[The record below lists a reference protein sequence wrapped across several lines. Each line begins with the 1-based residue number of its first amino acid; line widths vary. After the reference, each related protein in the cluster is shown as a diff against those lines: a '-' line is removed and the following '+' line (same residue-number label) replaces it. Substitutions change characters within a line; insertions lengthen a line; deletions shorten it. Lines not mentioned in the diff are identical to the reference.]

1 MSNKA
6 KIQQQEE
13 SGKGLDLVLVTLAII
28 AALAGVLAFT
38 FLSEQHLGVR
48 LACLAAGLIVGLA
61 LAWFSPSGKR
71 FIAYGRDSL
80 DELRLVVW
88 PTRRE
93 TLTSTG
99 LVMGFVLIIAFFLF
113 IMDKIIEWGIY
124 DVLLKLI

>member
-1 MSNKA
+1 MSKPNVQKA
-6 KIQQQEE
+6 EPSKA
-13 SGKGLDLVLVTLAII
+13 LDFVLVIVALA
-28 AALAGVLAFT
+28 AVAAGVLAFT
-38 FLSEQHLGVR
+38 FLSEQHLRVSLG
-48 LACLAAGLIVGLA
+48 CLAAGLVGGAAVARL
-61 LAWFSPSGKR
+61 SSSGKQ
-71 FIAYGRDSL
+71 FIAYARDSF

-99 LVMGFVLIIAFFLF
+99 LVMGFVVIIAFFLF

>member
-1 MSNKA
+1 MSKPNVQKA
-6 KIQQQEE
+6 EPSKA
-13 SGKGLDLVLVTLAII
+13 LDFALVIVALA
-28 AALAGVLAFT
+28 AVAAGVLAFT

-48 LACLAAGLIVGLA
+48 LGCLAAGLVVGA
-61 LAWFSPSGKR
+61 AVAWFSSSGKQ
-71 FIAYGRDSL
+71 FIAYARDSV

-99 LVMGFVLIIAFFLF
+99 LVMSFVIIIAFFLF
-113 IMDKIIEWGIY
+113 IIDKIIEWGIY